1 MEMCNAEIKKQVEKM
16 FCDLHSKSDDIVAM
30 SSVYKS
36 ALDRIMKLVSSRIA
50 AESEGYIV
58 DMYTALVEQI
68 KQESF
73 FQDPNHLNAFYR
85 LNLREKLNDKYHFEI
100 DSLDAF
106 QKGID
111 YKEINQLYVS
121 LGTAAGTLAVGG
133 ILKFAISGVVN
144 IPFAV
149 IVAGAATVAC
159 SSYFKIV
166 PSRNK
171 TAFKKAVDNFL
182 LDMES
187 DILNWLADVE
197 NFFESQVKTLYSQD

>member
-1 MEMCNAEIKKQVEKM
+1 MEMCNAEMEKQVREM
-16 FCDLHSKSDDIVAM
+16 FCELRSKSDDVIA
-30 SSVYKS
+30 SSSIYKS
-36 ALDRIMKLVSSRIA
+36 ASDRIMKLVSSRIA

-58 DMYTALVEQI
+58 DMYTSLVEHI

-73 FQDPNHLNAFYR
+73 FKNPDHLNAFYR
-85 LNLREKLNDKYHFEI
+85 LNLREKLNNKYHFEI

-106 QKGID
+106 QKGVD
-111 YKEINQLYVS
+111 YKEINQLYAS
-121 LGTAAGTLAVGG
+121 LGAAAGTLTLGG

-159 SSYFKIV
+159 SSYFKII
-166 PSRNK
+166 PSQNK
-171 TAFKKAVDNFL
+171 IAFKKAVDDFL
-182 LDMES
+182 LGLEQ

-197 NFFESQVKTLYSQD
+197 TFFESQINTLYSQD